1 MLPFS
6 DECGGC
12 HGSFSLMVAW
22 TALQW
27 WRAKLDAQGAENVN
41 GGVTVLMVVDGDG
54 MKHAICGGVAALFP
68 A

>member
-1 MLPFS
+1 VR
-6 DECGGC
+6 

-41 GGVTVLMVVDGDG
+41 GKVAVLMVVDGDG
-54 MKHAICGGVAALFP
+54 VKCAICGGVAVLFR

>member
-1 MLPFS
+1 
-6 DECGGC
+6 
-12 HGSFSLMVAW
+12 MVAW

-41 GGVTVLMVVDGDG
+41 GKVAVLMVVDGDG
-54 MKHAICGGVAALFP
+54 VKCAICGGVAVLFR

>member
-1 MLPFS
+1 
-6 DECGGC
+6 
-12 HGSFSLMVAW
+12 MVAW